1 MKTRLAYLNGRWIP
15 DTELAIGVDDVGFL
29 LGATVAERL
38 RTFRGKTFRIEEHLR
53 RMQRSLSIVGLDAEA
68 IVAELS
74 EVVPEFVE
82 RNRSHIVADDDWT
95 IIAFAT
101 PGAAGGGRPT
111 VCVHGFP
118 LLFRLWAKQYELGV
132 STMISRV
139 RQVPP
144 DCWPP
149 ALKCRSRM
157 HYYLADMQA
166 SHEEAGAR
174 AILLDENGYV
184 AEASTANVVV
194 FRAAEGLISPP
205 EEHILFGVSLGV
217 VQELANRLDVP
228 FVKRHLTV
236 AELLSADEAL
246 LAGTSI
252 CLLPIV
258 RCNRERIGSGAPGPT
273 FGRLLGAWS
282 EMVGVD
288 IAAQANRFSSRP
300 DSN

>member
-1 MKTRLAYLNGRWIP
+1 MKTRLAYLNGRWIAAA
-15 DTELAIGVDDVGFL
+15 ELAVGVDDLGFL

-38 RTFRGKTFRIEEHLR
+38 RTFRGQVFRLQQHLR
-53 RMQRSLSIVGLDAEA
+53 RMKRSLA
-68 IVAELS
+68 IVALDADGLVAELAQ
-74 EVVPEFVE
+74 VVPEFVE
-82 RNRSHIVADDDWT
+82 RNHGHVAADDDWA
-95 IIAFAT
+95 IIAFVT
-101 PGAAGGGRPT
+101 PGTAGGGRPT

-118 LLFRLWAKQYELGV
+118 LLFQLWAEQYQRGAR
-132 STMISRV
+132 TIISDV

-144 DCWPP
+144 GCWPP

-166 SHEEAGAR
+166 SSAEPGAR

-184 AEASTANVVV
+184 AEASTANVVLY
-194 FRAAEGLISPP
+194 RTAEGLISPP

-217 VQELANRLDVP
+217 VQELTARLDVP
-228 FVKRHLTV
+228 FVKRHVTV
-236 AELLSADEAL
+236 EELLLADEVF

-258 RCNRERIGSGAPGPT
+258 RCNGQAIGGGVPGPM

-288 IAAQANRFSSRP
+288 IAAQASRFSSRP
-300 DSN
+300 GAN

>member
-1 MKTRLAYLNGRWIP
+1 MKTPLAYLNGRWIAAS
-15 DTELAIGVDDVGFL
+15 ELAIGVNDVGFL

-38 RTFRGKTFRIEEHLR
+38 RTFHGKPFRLDEHLR
-53 RMQRSLSIVGLDAEA
+53 RMKQSLAIVGLEAAE
-68 IVAELS
+68 IVAELA

-82 RNRSHIVADDDWT
+82 RNRPQAAADDDWT

-101 PGAAGGGRPT
+101 PGAAGSGRPT

-118 LLFRLWAKQYELGV
+118 LPFQSWAEQYRRGV
-132 STMISRV
+132 STIISDV

-144 DCWPP
+144 ECWPP

-166 SHEEAGAR
+166 SNAEPGAR
-174 AILLDENGYV
+174 AILLDENGCV
-184 AEASTANVVV
+184 AEASTANVIVY
-194 FRAAEGLISPP
+194 RAAEGLISPP

-217 VQELANRLDVP
+217 VQELAAELAVP
-228 FVKRHLTV
+228 FVKRHVTV
-236 AELLSADEAL
+236 DELLSADEVL

-258 RCNRERIGSGAPGPT
+258 RCNRQPIGSGTPGPM

-282 EMVGVD
+282 EMAGVD
-288 IAAQANRFSSRP
+288 IAAQARQFSSRQEH
-300 DSN
+300 